1 MEIHEDLARGILEK
15 AREKGATD
23 GDVLIVEGEHFNG
36 RVRLSQVEQ
45 ITEAR
50 ERHLGL
56 RLFFEKRSASASTS
70 DLSPES
76 LDRLVEDTCD
86 LSRATA
92 YDEYA
97 GLPEMSLRGAPP
109 ALELF
114 DPTVH
119 RLSVKEKLDLAT
131 RAEAAAFAAD
141 PRITNSEGAEF
152 SSRHSKIVYAHT
164 GGFSGSYQSSSFVL
178 SVSPIAGQNDT
189 MQRDHWYSMSRM
201 FDRLDSPESVGRTA
215 AQRTVRRIG
224 ARKVSTCQVP
234 VVFDPETASTLLHNL
249 FTVVS
254 GYSLYKGA
262 SFLGGRLGERIAPES
277 LTVIDDGTLPGGL
290 GSKPFDGEGVP
301 TQKTV
306 VVDQGILTH
315 YLTDSYSGRKLKL
328 PSTGNA
334 GRGIGDPPS
343 VSPTN
348 FYLAPG
354 PHPPEEII
362 RSISSGLYVT
372 ELIGF
377 GFNPV
382 TGDYSRG
389 AVGFWIENG
398 ELAYPVEEIT
408 IAGNFGEML
417 NRIERIGNDLEMTR
431 KIASPTLQI
440 ARMTVAGH

>member
-56 RLFFEKRSASASTS
+56 RL
-70 DLSPES
+70 
-76 LDRLVEDTCD
+76 DRLVEDTCD

-114 DPTVH
+114 DPMVH

-354 PHPPEEII
+354 P
-362 RSISSGLYVT
+362 
-372 ELIGF
+372 
-377 GFNPV
+377 
-382 TGDYSRG
+382 
-389 AVGFWIENG
+389 
-398 ELAYPVEEIT
+398 
-408 IAGNFGEML
+408 
-417 NRIERIGNDLEMTR
+417 
-431 KIASPTLQI
+431 
-440 ARMTVAGH
+440 